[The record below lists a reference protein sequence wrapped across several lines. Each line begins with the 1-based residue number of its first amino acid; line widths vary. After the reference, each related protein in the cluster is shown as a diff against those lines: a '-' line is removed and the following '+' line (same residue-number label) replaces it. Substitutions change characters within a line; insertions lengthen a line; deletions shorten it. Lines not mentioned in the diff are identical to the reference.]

1 LQEALWAA
9 EERNK
14 ARSRRQ
20 EESKEEMRTIRD
32 VVINH
37 KYSKLIIPNI
47 EKQILKPQPML
58 FECRSGKKQHFI
70 WFGRYVCTTVLKPI
84 KRTGDSSSKF

>member
-14 ARSRRQ
+14 ARSRKQ
-20 EESKEEMRTIRD
+20 EESKEEMRTIRQ

-37 KYSKLIIPNI
+37 KYSKLIIPNT
-47 EKQILKPQPML
+47 EKPRLKPQT
-58 FECRSGKKQHFI
+58 I
-70 WFGRYVCTTVLKPI
+70 
-84 KRTGDSSSKF
+84 

>member
-20 EESKEEMRTIRD
+20 EESKEEMRTIRQ
-32 VVINH
+32 VVSNH
-37 KYSKLIIPNI
+37 KYSKLIIPNT
-47 EKQILKPQPML
+47 EKQSLKPQSNA
-58 FECRSGKKQHFI
+58 F
-70 WFGRYVCTTVLKPI
+70 
-84 KRTGDSSSKF
+84 

>member
-37 KYSKLIIPNI
+37 KYCKLIIPYA
-47 EKQILKPQPML
+47 EKPRLKPQTNA
-58 FECRSGKKQHFI
+58 I
-70 WFGRYVCTTVLKPI
+70 
-84 KRTGDSSSKF
+84 